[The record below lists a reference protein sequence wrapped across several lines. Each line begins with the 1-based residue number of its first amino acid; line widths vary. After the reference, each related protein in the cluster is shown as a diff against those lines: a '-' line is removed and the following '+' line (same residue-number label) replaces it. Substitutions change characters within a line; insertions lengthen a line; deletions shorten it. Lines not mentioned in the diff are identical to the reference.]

1 MIQAKSVLIYI
12 TYNMLNGILIS
23 YRNPKYWGQGISE
36 VRLVGVSKRFGSVA
50 AVDNVE
56 LEIRRGEF
64 LVLLGPSGCGK
75 TTTLRIIAGL
85 EKPDSG
91 RVYIDGVDVT
101 DLPPRDRNVAMVF
114 QNYALYPHMK
124 VFDNIAF
131 PLKLKK
137 LPREEIRRRVRS
149 VAEILKIEDLLNR
162 YPRQLS
168 GGQQQRVALARA
180 LVKEPRVFLMDEPL
194 SNLDAKLRLYM
205 RVELKSL
212 QRKTGITTV
221 YVTHDQAEA
230 MSMGDRLAV
239 MNAGRIIQLGS
250 PDDVYNSPE
259 DIFVAGFLGS
269 PPMNLIEAGIYTQGS
284 RIYVKAEGLLIDL
297 GEDLHRHPDLAKLS
311 KVVVGIRPEH
321 ISLSRTRS
329 NTSIGRGVIHIVE
342 RLGGDI
348 IYNIKIGEETL
359 LKVKAPPQHHE
370 HSIFRENEEVW
381 INVGIEN
388 IYLYDSG
395 TGKRIV

>member
-1 MIQAKSVLIYI
+1 LG
-12 TYNMLNGILIS
+12 TC
-23 YRNPKYWGQGISE
+23 ISE
-36 VRLVGVSKRFGSVA
+36 VRLVGVSKRFGNVM
-50 AVDNVE
+50 AVDNID
-56 LEIRRGEF
+56 LEVRKGEF

-85 EKPDSG
+85 EKPEKG

-137 LPREEIRRRVRS
+137 LPKEEIRRRVRA
-149 VAEILKIEDLLNR
+149 VAEILRIEELLDR

-180 LVKEPRVFLMDEPL
+180 LVKEPKVFLMDEPL

-212 QRKTGITTV
+212 QKKTGITTI

-239 MNAGRIIQLGS
+239 MNAGKIIQIGS

-269 PPMNLIEAGIYTQGS
+269 PPMNLIEASIYSQGS
-284 RIYVKAEGLLIDL
+284 RIRVEAEGLSIDL
-297 GEDLHRHPDLAKLS
+297 GENYKKHPDLIGLS
-311 KVVVGIRPEH
+311 KIIVGIRPER
-321 ISLSRTRS
+321 ISLSRTRLD
-329 NTSIGRGVIHIVE
+329 TSIGKGVIHIVE

-348 IYNIKIGEETL
+348 IYNIKIGRETL
-359 LKVKAPPQHHE
+359 IKVKASPQHPE
-370 HSIFRENEEVW
+370 HSMFRENEEVW
-381 INVGIEN
+381 INAKIED
-388 IYLYDSG
+388 IYLYDSK
-395 TGKRIV
+395 TGKRIA